1 MHLSLPETELWFS
14 SGLIFAATLLEFL
27 GLPAP
32 GGPLLVMASAGPA
45 TSNARVIFLTLV
57 AGLGA
62 AAGDA
67 PWYFLGRYGGA
78 RVLRS
83 YCKYTLGSGA
93 CVANTERFF
102 RRFGI
107 LTLTFSKFVPGVRL
121 FAPPFAGSAGYHFAS
136 FLYLDVLGGLLW
148 AGSLV
153 LFGRTL
159 GPQIQWAFTARWI
172 LFATFGPVAIFVMA
186 RLVKRMIKGPA
197 EEALQ
202 LKSKTM
208 LSGALAQN
216 TEETIV

>member
-1 MHLSLPETELWFS
+1 MHWSYPGTELWFS
-14 SGLIFAATLLEFL
+14 SGLIFTATLLEFL

-32 GGPLLVMASAGPA
+32 GGPLLVMAAAGPT
-45 TSNARVIFLTLV
+45 TSNTGIFFLIIV
-57 AGLGA
+57 AGLAA

-78 RVLRS
+78 RLLRS

-102 RRFGI
+102 HRFGI
-107 LTLTFSKFVPGVRL
+107 LALTFSKFVPGVRL
-121 FAPPFAGSAGYHFAS
+121 FAPPFAGSAGYPFAS

-153 LFGRTL
+153 LLGRTL
-159 GPQIQWAFTARWI
+159 GPQIPWAFTTRWV
-172 LFATFGPVAIFVMA
+172 LFFNFGPVTIFFIA
-186 RLVKRMIKGPA
+186 KIVKRMIKGTA

-202 LKSKTM
+202 LKPMPK
-208 LSGALAQN
+208 LSVPIPADAK
-216 TEETIV
+216 ETII